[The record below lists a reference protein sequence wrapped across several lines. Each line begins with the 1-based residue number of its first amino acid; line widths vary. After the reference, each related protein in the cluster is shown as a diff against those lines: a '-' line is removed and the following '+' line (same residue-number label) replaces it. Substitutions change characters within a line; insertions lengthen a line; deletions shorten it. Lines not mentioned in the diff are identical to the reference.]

1 MYRVPLAISG
11 TYLSSV
17 SVESFLVPSI
27 ALVPGL
33 GTPCGPSIFSSDSRL
48 SLVIVSAVQ
57 YTSFGCLQNSRSRL
71 GADLPTQLI
80 TVTRRNTHGEDLRIG
95 FHIRTH
101 GIAPVTQCLG
111 PFLSLDPGAPH
122 IDII

>member
-1 MYRVPLAISG
+1 MYRVPLAISV
-11 TYLSSV
+11 SSV
-17 SVESFLVPSI
+17 SVESILVPSTF
-27 ALVPGL
+27 LEPGL
-33 GTPCGPSIFSSDSRL
+33 GPRAGPSIFSSDSRL

-57 YTSFGCLQNSRSRL
+57 YTTFGCLQNSRSRL

-111 PFLSLDPGAPH
+111 PFLSLNPGAPL